1 MSINLSEGNATPAMT
16 SHKATWTAI
25 ATALT
30 SVVLAL
36 SGVTEVNVEG
46 FSEQLTNALALGA
59 AAAVQG
65 VVAWA
70 TAYYKRNYL
79 K

>member
-1 MSINLSEGNATPAMT
+1 MEKRITPPMT
-16 SHKATWTAI
+16 ADKAHWTAI

-36 SGVTEVNVEG
+36 SGVTDFDIDSLSQDTTKA
-46 FSEQLTNALALGA
+46 FSLVA
-59 AAAVQG
+59 AMAVQAAV
-65 VVAWA
+65 AWV
-70 TAYYKRNYL
+70 TVFYKRNYL